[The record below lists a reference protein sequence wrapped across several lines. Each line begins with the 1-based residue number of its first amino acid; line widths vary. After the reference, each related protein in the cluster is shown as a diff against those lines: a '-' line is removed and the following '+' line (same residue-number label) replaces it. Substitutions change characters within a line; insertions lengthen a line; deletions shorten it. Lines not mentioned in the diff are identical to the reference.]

1 MGHPWTPHQFRQS
14 AVVVEGTSATF
25 LSKWHLLPLFF
36 YLLTFFHWNSN
47 KNVDRNRQISLRG
60 GLKTPQSPIE
70 VELHPEAGSS
80 ELHYISDPL
89 TSSKA
94 TSIAHLLSWTLALHC
109 YASDLMALQGKPK
122 LTLISS
128 LSKTWLVLKQR
139 VWVIS
144 YEGRRRKGNSITVT
158 IKITITQDRA
168 GNPNP
173 PQ

>member
-14 AVVVEGTSATF
+14 AAVEGTSAQGAASTLF
-25 LSKWHLLPLFF
+25 SKWHLVHFF

-47 KNVDRNRQISLRG
+47 KNVDHNRQIPLQG

-80 ELHYISDPL
+80 ELHCITDPL

-94 TSIAHLLSWTLALHC
+94 TAIAHLLSRTLALHC
-109 YASDLMALQGKPK
+109 FASDWMALQGKPS
-122 LTLISS
+122 IWA
-128 LSKTWLVLKQR
+128 LSKSWLLLKQR
-139 VWVIS
+139 LWLIS

-158 IKITITQDRA
+158 LTIKMTQDRA

-173 PQ
+173 TQ